1 MPSKKGRSVS
11 NSGRSHAQKD
21 SLHPYWQSQ
30 VFQPRLHLEIKNA
43 LIWRESMAKTYPNL
57 INGKMVETSDTL
69 DVVNP
74 ATEEVIGLVPACGAA
89 ELDSAVAA
97 ARAAFGPW
105 SKTPIEDRRNY
116 IRGVAKAISDNSDEL
131 FRLLTSEQGKPHEQ
145 AKQEIMGAAYMTATQ
160 ADLDLDDEMVQD
172 DEKESIRT
180 RRVPV
185 GVVGGIV
192 PWNFPVSMAVQ
203 KIVPAMLSG
212 CTIILK
218 PSPFTPL
225 TTLRIAELIADVVP
239 AGVVNIITGEDSL
252 GPLITSHP
260 DIDKITFTGSTATG
274 KKIMEGASADLKRIT
289 LELGG
294 NDASIVMPD
303 ADPKKVAE
311 QLFWSSFMNAG
322 QICIAAK
329 RVYIHEDIYDELS
342 AAIAEYA
349 KNVKVGDGSEQGTGV
364 GPIQNKKQYERVLE
378 LIEDAKDKG
387 YKFLTG
393 GDTDPSGTGYFVP
406 LTILDN
412 PPEDARIVAEEQ
424 FGPVMPLMK
433 FSTEE
438 EVIERA
444 NNSDYGLAGA
454 VWTGD
459 ADKGVEIAEQLE
471 TGTVWINQFLKLTPH
486 TPFAGHKQS
495 GFGAEYGKEGL
506 LEFTYPQVIMVNKA
520 NTPA

>member
-1 MPSKKGRSVS
+1 
-11 NSGRSHAQKD
+11 
-21 SLHPYWQSQ
+21 
-30 VFQPRLHLEIKNA
+30 
-43 LIWRESMAKTYPNL
+43 MATQYKNL
-57 INGKMVETSDTL
+57 IDGEMVETGEWL

-74 ATEEVIGLVPACGAA
+74 ANEEVIGKVPACGSA
-89 ELDSAVAA
+89 ELDRAVAA
-97 ARAAFGPW
+97 ARSAFKSW
-105 SKTPIEDRRNY
+105 SKTPIEQRRAA
-116 IRGVAKAISDNSDEL
+116 VQAISGIIKENADEL
-131 FRLLTSEQGKPHEQ
+131 FRLLTSEQGKPHQQ
-145 AKQEIMGAAYMTATQ
+145 ARGEILGAASMSAAQST
-160 ADLDLDDEMVQD
+160 LDLDDEINED
-172 DEKESIRT
+172 SDTGLSRT

-192 PWNFPVSMAVQ
+192 PWNFPVMMAIQ
-203 KIVPAMLSG
+203 KIAPAILSG
-212 CTIILK
+212 CTIVLK

-225 TTLRIAELIADVVP
+225 TTLRLAELIQSAVP
-239 AGVVNIITGEDSL
+239 KGVVNIITGEDSL
-252 GPLITSHP
+252 GPLITQHP

-294 NDASIVMPD
+294 NDASIVLPD

-311 QLFWSSFMNAG
+311 QLFWSSFTNAG
-322 QICIAAK
+322 QICVAAK

-349 KNVKVGDGSEQGTGV
+349 KTVKVGDGSEQGTGV
-364 GPIQNKKQYERVLE
+364 GPIQNKKQYDRVLE
-378 LIEDAKDKG
+378 LIQDAKDNG

-393 GDTDPSGTGYFVP
+393 GDTDPSGTGYYVP
-406 LTILDN
+406 IAILDN

-433 FSTEE
+433 FSSEE

-454 VWTGD
+454 VWT
-459 ADKGVEIAEQLE
+459 ADEQKGIEIAEQLE
-471 TGTVWINQFLKLTPH
+471 TGTVWINQFLNLSPF
-486 TPFAGHKQS
+486 TPFGGHKQS

-506 LEFTYPQVIMVNKA
+506 LEFTYPQVIMVKRDNV
-520 NTPA
+520 PA